1 MSFWWMGKD
10 PRGCTIRRG
19 PRSKQKISLKQ
30 GNSFRAKTGTEVE
43 IQNQTRVKPR
53 VGEEKDLRV
62 GEAK

>member
-19 PRSKQKISLKQ
+19 PRSKQKTSLKQ

-53 VGEEKDLRV
+53 VGEKDLRV